1 MTIGWVPDLKA
12 IRIIIVQGIY
22 TFVEVISTLSLLEN
36 IIFIALKECLVFLI
50 K

>member
-1 MTIGWVPDLKA
+1 MTIVWVPDLKA
-12 IRIIIVQGIY
+12 IRIIIVQEID